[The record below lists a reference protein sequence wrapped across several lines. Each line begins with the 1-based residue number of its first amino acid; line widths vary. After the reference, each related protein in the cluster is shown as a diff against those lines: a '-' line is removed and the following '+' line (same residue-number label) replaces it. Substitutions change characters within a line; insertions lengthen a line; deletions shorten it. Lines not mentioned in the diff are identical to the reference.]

1 MLQEI
6 QLLQSVKGSLDQAQT
21 PEQLERMLN
30 DIKLSTARLKN
41 DLLKNPPKGFSGGG
55 APAKSG
61 AEQQAMLMK
70 EAQDAIAAG
79 APRDAVM
86 QRLQEKLGGR

>member
-1 MLQEI
+1 
-6 QLLQSVKGSLDQAQT
+6 
-21 PEQLERMLN
+21 
-30 DIKLSTARLKN
+30 
-41 DLLKNPPKGFSGGG
+41 
-55 APAKSG
+55 
-61 AEQQAMLMK
+61 MLMK